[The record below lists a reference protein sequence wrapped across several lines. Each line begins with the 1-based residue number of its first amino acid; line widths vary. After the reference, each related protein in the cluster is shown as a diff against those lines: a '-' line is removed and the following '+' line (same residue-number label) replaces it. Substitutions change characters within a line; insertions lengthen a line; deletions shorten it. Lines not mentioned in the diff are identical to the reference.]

1 MFKVLQKN
9 GKSDLGIIKVCIRIT
24 WEMTYCT
31 CSRKPTKMA
40 NDTYYPLS
48 VEKDRYKR
56 LNGPYYRVHSKL
68 CFMNML
74 LSADL

>member
-40 NDTYYPLS
+40 DDTNYLLS
-48 VEKDRYKR
+48 VEKALLLVMVLVK
-56 LNGPYYRVHSKL
+56 LTILVNKVH
-68 CFMNML
+68 FRGVRGG
-74 LSADL
+74 A

>member
-1 MFKVLQKN
+1 
-9 GKSDLGIIKVCIRIT
+9 
-24 WEMTYCT
+24 
-31 CSRKPTKMA
+31 MA
-40 NDTYYPLS
+40 NDTNYLLS

-56 LNGPYYRVHSKL
+56 LNGPYYRVDSKL